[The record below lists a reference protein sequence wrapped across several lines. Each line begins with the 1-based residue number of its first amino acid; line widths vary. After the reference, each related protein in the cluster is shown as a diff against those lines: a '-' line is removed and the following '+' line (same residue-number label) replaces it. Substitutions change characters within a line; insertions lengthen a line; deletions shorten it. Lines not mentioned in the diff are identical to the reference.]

1 MLENVRGLLDSRFD
15 GYRDGILTSL
25 KDLGYVTHMQLLNA
39 SDYGVPQLR
48 PRVVIVGIRQDVHG
62 TFQYPEPHP
71 NDAPTVGEAIGDLMS
86 GRGWNAAAEWVAQA
100 HKIAPTLVGGSKK
113 HGGPD
118 LGPVR
123 ARRAWQELG
132 VDGAGVADE
141 APGPDFQGL
150 PRLTPRMMARLQGF
164 PDDFI
169 IPVSDTQAYKQFG
182 NSVVVPLMANVA
194 QLVVTKMKE
203 LDANTVI
210 NTKEMKTGT
219 VEPER
224 KAVTMI

>member
-164 PDDFI
+164 PDDWQFDKFKTTTCRMI
-169 IPVSDTQAYKQFG
+169 GNAFPPPVAREVGEQILRCLEND
-182 NSVVVPLMANVA
+182 
-194 QLVVTKMKE
+194 
-203 LDANTVI
+203 NTDC
-210 NTKEMKTGT
+210 
-219 VEPER
+219 
-224 KAVTMI
+224 